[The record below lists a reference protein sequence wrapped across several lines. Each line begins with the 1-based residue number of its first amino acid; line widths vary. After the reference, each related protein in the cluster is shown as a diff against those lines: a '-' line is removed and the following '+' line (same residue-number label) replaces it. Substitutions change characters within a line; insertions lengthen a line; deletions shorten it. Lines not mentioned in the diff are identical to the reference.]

1 LVSSVVGTLG
11 HFDAMLPLMQGW
23 GIYDQHNNFLYG
35 GNDWIDIEAEYERR
49 VAEDPRRGGR
59 NGCGP
64 WSVGSDSG
72 RPPPP

>member
-35 GNDWIDIEAEYERR
+35 GND
-49 VAEDPRRGGR
+49 
-59 NGCGP
+59 
-64 WSVGSDSG
+64 
-72 RPPPP
+72 